1 GSMSDGAFLGL
12 IAGLGWLAIWW
23 SLWEQ
28 DGQEPHRGRLSDLMD
43 RLRDD
48 LVKVGLPTVP
58 PAAVPALCAGL
69 GLVVAAALWAVSS
82 AVVPSLAIGAVVTM
96 LPVLLLRSAARR
108 RTTAMREAWPEAVV
122 QLGRK
127 GPEELQ
133 PAFVE
138 FARDYQA
145 SGDFSA
151 CLDRLKVRLADP
163 VGDRIVEALRL
174 TRDVGGT
181 DLGALLRTL
190 AGFLRE
196 DARTR
201 SELEA
206 RQPWAVTA
214 ARLALA
220 APWVV
225 LALMSTRPQA
235 AQAYDTTTGMVMI
248 LIGAVVSLLAYRVM
262 LVIARL
268 PQDER
273 VLR

>member
-1 GSMSDGAFLGL
+1 RTVPSRRPRSDEPAGQGGGSMSDGAFLGL

-58 PAAVPALCAGL
+58 PPAVP
-69 GLVVAAALWAVSS
+69 ALWAVSS

-108 RTTAMREAWPEAVV
+108 RTTAMREVWPEAVDHLNSAIRAGLSLPEALV

-138 FARDYQA
+138 FAR
-145 SGDFSA
+145 
-151 CLDRLKVRLADP
+151 
-163 VGDRIVEALRL
+163 
-174 TRDVGGT
+174 
-181 DLGALLRTL
+181 
-190 AGFLRE
+190 
-196 DARTR
+196 
-201 SELEA
+201 
-206 RQPWAVTA
+206 
-214 ARLALA
+214 
-220 APWVV
+220 
-225 LALMSTRPQA
+225 
-235 AQAYDTTTGMVMI
+235 
-248 LIGAVVSLLAYRVM
+248 
-262 LVIARL
+262 
-268 PQDER
+268 
-273 VLR
+273 